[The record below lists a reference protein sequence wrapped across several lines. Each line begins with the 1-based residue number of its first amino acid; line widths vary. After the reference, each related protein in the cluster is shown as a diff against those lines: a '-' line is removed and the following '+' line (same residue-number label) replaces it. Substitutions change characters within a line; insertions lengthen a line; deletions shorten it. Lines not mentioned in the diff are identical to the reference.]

1 MKPTLLLTLI
11 FAALACSHEHQ
22 NDRVIHVVI
31 DDLNTPHIVDVNPP
45 VSGDGRV
52 KYGLLVGDDYL
63 EKDYIKVTFS
73 QEPHCLTVNDF
84 PDPRDGS
91 IIPIKPVIPVKE
103 WNLSGKRLILHAP
116 CSEGMVGGIVSV
128 GLQWCAGDAAV
139 ATAWLAFHCTDY

>member
-22 NDRVIHVVI
+22 HDRVIHAVI
-31 DDLNTPHIVDVNPP
+31 DDLNTPHIVDVEPP
-45 VSGDGRV
+45 VSGDGRI

-84 PDPRDGS
+84 PDPRGGS
-91 IIPIKPVIPVKE
+91 IIPIKPVIPLKE
-103 WNLSGKRLILHAP
+103 WNLTYKTLFLHAP
-116 CSEGMVGGIVSV
+116 CSEGMAGGIVSV
-128 GLQWCAGDAAV
+128 ELKWCAGDTAIAS
-139 ATAWLAFHCTDY
+139 AWLAFHCTDY